1 MTTALAV
8 ALAAFVASSSPL
20 SVKAVSNPTIA
31 SGTEMTQV
39 MPAPR
44 RRPTVCTEQYA
55 PVCGRIGNSVRT
67 FSNACFA
74 QAARAEII
82 SQGPCAD

>member
-8 ALAAFVASSSPL
+8 TLAAFVASSSPL
-20 SVKAVSNPTIA
+20 SVKAVSDTTMA

-44 RRPTVCTEQYA
+44 RPTVCTEHYA
-55 PVCGRIGNSVRT
+55 PVCGRIGNVIRT

-74 QAARAEII
+74 RAAGAEII